1 MTVIKLPSNDVIETI
16 VNGIKPQKNHLDLI
30 KQLKTKS
37 NLTSIHHALSYDGL
51 SDSSGVYDAQ
61 HNLVHPKAREW
72 ISNQIKQHD
81 GNAYN
86 TWLDL
91 KNKGYLSSSI
101 EGSLEYFIMQV
112 GSGPADFIQL
122 QIYQWQEVISHSL
135 FELKPWNRVTDDD
148 DLLDNSGVGR
158 GSRITNRVD
167 VKQYYEFDKIL
178 VASELIA
185 KYNARYN
192 QQLNDQ
198 STLEVTEYDK
208 TFQKFVKT
216 TYAEKFPLIAKFPS
230 NPTRLMEDWAQS
242 SAGMNG
248 HVFSDHWVLHNSQWT
263 DHSGQQNINI
273 VPYWTSKRPIK
284 ALVYKKSMTAYT
296 VADLATK
303 TDIKSGYPF
312 SWYFY
317 MLHGN
322 RIGDWFAV
330 LMLKAAES
338 GLIYLPEQDYLV
350 LKRWG
355 EYKYGF

>member
-1 MTVIKLPSNDVIETI
+1 MTAIKLPSNDVIETI
-16 VNGIKPQKNHLDLI
+16 VNGINPQKNHLDLI

-37 NLTSIHHALSYDGL
+37 NLTSIHHALTYDGL

-91 KNKGYLSSSI
+91 KDKGYLSSTI
-101 EGSLEYFIMQV
+101 EGSLEYFVMQV

-148 DLLDNSGVGR
+148 DLLDNSGRGR
-158 GSRITNRVD
+158 GSRIKDRVD
-167 VKQYYEFDKIL
+167 IGQYYEFDKTL
-178 VASELIA
+178 LASELIA

-192 QQLNDQ
+192 QDITKQAYLH
-198 STLEVTEYDK
+198 DK
-208 TFQKFVKT
+208 ATKAVGKQTFS
-216 TYAEKFPLIAKFPS
+216 EKFPHIAKLPS
-230 NPTRLMEDWAQS
+230 NPTRLMEDWSQS

-248 HVFSDHWVLHNSQWT
+248 HIFSDHWVLHNSQWT
-263 DHSGQQNINI
+263 DHTGQQNISI
-273 VPYWTSKRPIK
+273 VPYWTSKKPIK
-284 ALVYKKSMTAYT
+284 ALVYKKSMTAYSI
-296 VADLATK
+296 ADLATK
-303 TDIKSGYPF
+303 IDTKSGYPF

-317 MLHGN
+317 VLHGN